1 MENTMSDKR
10 LITIAEQ
17 SQFYRNNFRRLLR
30 FMFVLIL
37 LAYGLLGLIIYQHYT
52 RPPAQYF
59 VTTSDG
65 QLTEIS
71 PVPLTPDHTL
81 K

>member
-1 MENTMSDKR
+1 MSNKR

-17 SQFYRNNFRRLLR
+17 SQFYRNNFRRLLSL
-30 FMFVLIL
+30 MVVLIL
-37 LAYGLLGLIIYQHYT
+37 LAYALLGLIIYQHYT

-71 PVPLTPDHTL
+71 PVPSIPDRTL